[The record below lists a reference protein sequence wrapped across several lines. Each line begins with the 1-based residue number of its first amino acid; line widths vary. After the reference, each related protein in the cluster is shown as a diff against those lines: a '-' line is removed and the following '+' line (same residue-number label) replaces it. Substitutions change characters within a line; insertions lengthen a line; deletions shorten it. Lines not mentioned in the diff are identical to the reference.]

1 MPSTAG
7 KLDIFNMALGFL
19 GTRTIAS
26 ENERTPEAIQC
37 VLYWD
42 RARRSALRDY
52 PYRFAVRRVVLA
64 EKALP
69 ETYEGEWRHAYALPD
84 QCLKVHSVH
93 DGRERGPKKP
103 FRLESDA
110 EGLVLLCDVEQ
121 AMATCTFDVE
131 DVSLWDENF
140 VMAMARKLAMLIAV
154 PLLKNNQSKLQE
166 LAQLYQDALPRAE
179 GQDASESRDRRKAD
193 PWLVAREWW

>member
-37 VLYWD
+37 DLYWD

-64 EKALP
+64 EKTLP

-84 QCLKVHSVH
+84 QPCPTIDRHTRRARPPTQCPHPLRRHPPQACRH
-93 DGRERGPKKP
+93 DR
-103 FRLESDA
+103 
-110 EGLVLLCDVEQ
+110 
-121 AMATCTFDVE
+121 
-131 DVSLWDENF
+131 
-140 VMAMARKLAMLIAV
+140 
-154 PLLKNNQSKLQE
+154 
-166 LAQLYQDALPRAE
+166 
-179 GQDASESRDRRKAD
+179 
-193 PWLVAREWW
+193 